1 MDEDLRAAVARG
13 LHVDNLWAIVRLC
26 TDLLR
31 TGKLPN
37 PIIALTI
44 KAVCTEVASAQEGGA
59 VSGDYAALVDAHL
72 LPAIEKLLDVSSG
85 TAEQVQDA
93 LNDLVKVYADT
104 LLRP

>member
-13 LHVDNLWAIVRLC
+13 LHVDNLRAIIRLC

-31 TGKLPN
+31 TGQLPN

-44 KAVCTEVASAQEGGA
+44 KAVCADLALAQEGEA
-59 VSGDYAALVDAHL
+59 VSGDYADLVDAQL
-72 LPAIEKLLDVSSG
+72 LPAIEALLDVSSG
-85 TAEQVQDA
+85 SADQVRDA
-93 LNDLVKVYADT
+93 LNHLAAVYTDT